1 MMDTRCE
8 ACHRPF
14 TPTQRKASLWAWA
27 VVVAVFAAAFGAGA
41 IVETTMNL
49 DIFGFALVVGG
60 YAIGYGLMALWWH
73 AAAKDY

>member
-1 MMDTRCE
+1 
-8 ACHRPF
+8 
-14 TPTQRKASLWAWA
+14 
-27 VVVAVFAAAFGAGA
+27 VVAVFAAAFGAGA